1 MADKKVISSCELC
14 ANYGYNDNEECYE
27 CMASMDEDEVYSFIS
42 TKSCPAFRLD
52 DEYGIVRKQN

>member
-1 MADKKVISSCELC
+1 MC
-14 ANYGYNDNEECYE
+14 ANYAYNDNEECYE

-42 TKSCPAFRLD
+42 TKNCPAFRLD